1 MAAATVKESGPMA
14 DHATPNLPSRD
25 FEATSRF
32 YGALGFAQ
40 TWRDDG
46 WMILRRGGLTLEFFP
61 YPDLDPLQS
70 SFGCCLRLDEL
81 ERFYDACKAT
91 GLREMQTEIPRL
103 VPPRVE
109 ASGMRIAYMV
119 DPDGSLIRI
128 VQNG

>member
-1 MAAATVKESGPMA
+1 MA

-32 YGALGFAQ
+32 YGGLGFTE

-61 YPDLDPLQS
+61 YPDLDPAQS

-81 ERFYDACKAT
+81 VRFYEACKAT
-91 GLREMQTEIPRL
+91 GLPEDRTGIPRL
-103 VPPRVE
+103 VPARVE
-109 ASGMRIAYMV
+109 PSGLLIAYLV
-119 DPDGSLIRI
+119 DPDGSLLRLI
-128 VQNG
+128 QNA